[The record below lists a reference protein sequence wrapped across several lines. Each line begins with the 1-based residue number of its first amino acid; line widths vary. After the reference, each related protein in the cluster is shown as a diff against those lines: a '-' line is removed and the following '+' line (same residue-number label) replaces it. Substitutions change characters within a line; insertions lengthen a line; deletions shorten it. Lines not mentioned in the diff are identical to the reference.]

1 MPSARR
7 RQRSQILALLDR
19 YEPLLA
25 AAFRASI
32 DDIRG
37 NVDMAALEAAL
48 RAGDTEAAFRALRLD
63 RAAFLQLETGIQAAY
78 GASGTATASSISN
91 IRVPGGRQLF
101 IRFDARNPRA
111 EAWVREHSSTLITNI
126 IADQR
131 TAVRTVLDA
140 GLQRGT
146 NPRTVALD
154 IVGRIN
160 RATGRREGGIVG
172 LTGQQSGYVD
182 SVRGILSDPNQIRH
196 YFIKNDKTGK
206 LEPRYKL
213 TDRRFD
219 RTIVAAINDKRAL
232 DRATVERIS
241 GRYADSLLRHRG
253 ETIGRTESMAALHA
267 AQDEAFRQAV
277 EAGELRR
284 QDVRRIWRAT
294 GDSRTRDSHMAM
306 DGESVGIDEP
316 FPNGLMYPGDPKG
329 PVEEVANCRC
339 WMETRIMFLA
349 NVE

>member
-48 RAGDTEAAFRALRLD
+48 RAGNTEAAFRALRLD

-101 IRFDARNPRA
+101 IRFDIRNIRA

-131 TAVRTVLDA
+131 AAVRTVLDA
-140 GLQRGT
+140 ALQRGIS
-146 NPRTVALD
+146 PRTVALD

-172 LTGQQSGYVD
+172 LTAKQAEWVENARNELLSG
-182 SVRGILSDPNQIRH
+182 
-196 YFIKNDKTGK
+196 
-206 LEPRYKL
+206 EP
-213 TDRRFD
+213 
-219 RTIVAAINDKRAL
+219 
-232 DRATVERIS
+232 
-241 GRYADSLLRHRG
+241 SLLRRYLERERRDKRFDAMVHRALRDGTPVDPARVGAAIGRYEDRLLQLRG

-267 AQDEAFRQAV
+267 AQNEGFDQAIDNGEVQRQHV
-277 EAGELRR
+277 K
-284 QDVRRIWRAT
+284 DIWRSA
-294 GDSRTRDSHMAM
+294 GDSRVRHSHMEM
-306 DGESVGIDEP
+306 DGQIVMHGEP
-316 FPNGLMYPGDPKG
+316 FVTPDGYRMRFPGDTSLGAPPSEIIG
-329 PVEEVANCRC
+329 CRC
-339 WMETRIMFLA
+339 WIETVIDFLA
-349 NVE
+349 MAA